1 MSSWCIEPRDPLVI
15 RDGRPN
21 DRRSESATLSFPLP
35 STCAGIC
42 RTQLGS
48 EPGRGFVLGTQ
59 LDNLRRTSLRGPLLA
74 DRKTG
79 DLLYPPPRD
88 VRIERVHDDQ
98 LRVRALSPL
107 PTPDGVQHDDLEGL
121 LLVGPP
127 VDETHMA
134 GKPSRET
141 PAFWPWPAMDR
152 CLRAPLHLDGDDAV
166 NALLRGGVARLP
178 TESRTH
184 VALDP
189 DTATARD
196 GMLFGTTGLR
206 FAAGDPESLS
216 KVRPLALFVDFDA
229 SPVAGRELRAGLTP
243 FGGKRRLARWTP
255 ADAIQLPPVPA
266 WLSDHVVRAADG
278 APLRLRVILAT
289 PGIFRLGYRP
299 AAGASPLLPAIATLV
314 AALVPRPETV
324 SGWDFEHGRPKPSR
338 RMVAAG
344 SVFWIDLV
352 GDATARLAWLK
363 GVWMQN
369 VSDDEQDRRD
379 GFGLALV
386 GVGS

>member
-1 MSSWCIEPRDPLVI
+1 MSSWFIEPRDPLVI

-48 EPGRGFVLGTQ
+48 EPGRGFVLGAQ
-59 LDNLRRTSLRGPLLA
+59 LADLRRTSLRGPLLA
-74 DRKTG
+74 DRDAG
-79 DLLYPPPRD
+79 GLLFPPPRD
-88 VRIERVHDDQ
+88 VRIERAHDGQ
-98 LRVRALSPL
+98 LRARALSPV
-107 PTPDGVQHDDLEGL
+107 PTPDGVQHDDIEGL
-121 LLVGPP
+121 SLVGPA
-127 VDETHMA
+127 VDDARTA
-134 GKPSRET
+134 GKSARET
-141 PAFWPWPAMDR
+141 AFWSWPAMER
-152 CLRAPLHLDGDDAV
+152 SLRAPLRLDGDADV
-166 NALLRGGVARLP
+166 NALLGDGVARLP
-178 TESRTH
+178 MEARTH

-189 DTATARD
+189 DTDTARE
-196 GMLFGTTGLR
+196 GQLFGTAGLR
-206 FAAGDPESLS
+206 FAAGEPDSLS
-216 KVRPLALFVDFDA
+216 KVRPLALFVEFDA
-229 SPVAGRELRAGLTP
+229 SPIGGRAIRPGLAP
-243 FGGKRRLARWTP
+243 FSGKRRLARWTP
-255 ADAIQLPPVPA
+255 ADTLQLPQIPS
-266 WLSDHVVRAADG
+266 WLSEHVARAADG
-278 APLRLRVILAT
+278 VSLRLRVILAT
-289 PGIFRLGYRP
+289 PAIFRLGYRP
-299 AAGASPLLPAIATLV
+299 AAGASSLLPAIAKLV

-344 SVFWIDLV
+344 SVFWIDLA
-352 GDATARLAWLK
+352 GDAAARLAWLK

>member
-1 MSSWCIEPRDPLVI
+1 MSRWFLEPRDPLVI

-48 EPGRGFVLGTQ
+48 EPGRGFVLGAQ
-59 LDNLRRTSLRGPLLA
+59 LDDLRRTSLRGPLLA
-74 DRKTG
+74 DRETG
-79 DLLYPPPRD
+79 GLLFPPPRD
-88 VRIERVHDDQ
+88 VRIERGHGGQ
-98 LRVRALSPL
+98 LRARALTPL
-107 PTPDGVQHDDLEGL
+107 ALPDGAQHDDIEGL
-121 LLVGPP
+121 SLVGSSIDEAHTAGRPP
-127 VDETHMA
+127 
-134 GKPSRET
+134 RET
-141 PAFWPWPAMDR
+141 PGFWSWPAMER
-152 CLRAPLHLDGDDAV
+152 SLRAPLRLDGDDAV
-166 NALLRGGVARLP
+166 NALLRDGVARLP
-178 TESRTH
+178 TETRTH
-184 VALDP
+184 VALDR
-189 DTATARD
+189 DTATARE

-206 FAAGDPESLS
+206 FAAGAPDSLS
-216 KVRPLALFVDFDA
+216 KVRPLALFVEFDA
-229 SPVAGRELRAGLTP
+229 SPIAGRAIRPGLAP
-243 FGGKRRLARWTP
+243 FAGKRRLARWTP
-255 ADAIQLPPVPA
+255 ADTIQLPPIPS
-266 WLSDHVVRAADG
+266 WLSEHVARAAND

-289 PGIFRLGYRP
+289 PAIFRLGYRP
-299 AAGASPLLPAIATLV
+299 AGGSSSLLPAIATLV

-344 SVFWIDLV
+344 SVYWIDLV
-352 GDATARLAWLK
+352 GDAAARLAWLK